1 MCGVDAGGIW
11 VCSAGDQGSHKALSH
26 HPWPKSHPEPRGVVA
41 EECGKLLD
49 VWHPQL
55 QEERR
60 LLGAG
65 WGGVGE
71 GF

>member
-1 MCGVDAGGIW
+1 MLVTR
-11 VCSAGDQGSHKALSH
+11 VLTK
-26 HPWPKSHPEPRGVVA
+26 PRGVVA